1 MKRLSLIIGA
11 LLSGAAHTAS
21 GAKMDLSVEVPR
33 LSVAEYHKPYVAAWI
48 EREDR
53 SVAATLFVWYEL
65 DKRGRE
71 SGDKWLKDL
80 RQWWRRGGRGLDMP
94 VDGISS
100 ATRAPGVHALSFGAD
115 SAALKALTPGHY
127 RLQVEA
133 AREVGGR
140 ELLSLEFDWP
150 VDGTF
155 TDKTQG
161 DSELGRI
168 ELKIAP

>member
-1 MKRLSLIIGA
+1 MKRLALIVGA
-11 LLSGAAHTAS
+11 LLGGTAYTAAA
-21 GAKMDLSVEVPR
+21 AEMNLSIELPR
-33 LSVAEYHKPYVAAWI
+33 MAVAEYHRPYVAAWI

-53 SVAATLFVWYEL
+53 SIASHLLVWYEL
-65 DKRGRE
+65 DQRGRE
-71 SGDKWLKDL
+71 SGEQWLKDL
-80 RQWWRRGGRGLDMP
+80 RQWWRRGGRGLEMP

-150 VDGTF
+150 VDAGF
-155 TDKTQG
+155 TDKAQG
-161 DSELGRI
+161 ESELGRI